1 MSPSQ
6 MAMPFWISYVIS
18 IGSPLR
24 PMIQPVLTGPRVAK
38 PSGWAL
44 ISALSGRTA
53 VPASWQAAAMASAA
67 NAANGRS

>member
-1 MSPSQ
+1 
-6 MAMPFWISYVIS
+6 VIS

-24 PMIQPVLTGPRVAK
+24 PMIQPVSTGPRVAN

-44 ISALSGRTA
+44 MVASSGRTA

-67 NAANGRS
+67 NAANGRN